1 MVFNQGAS
9 RPKGTITAKSTR
21 APQNASRLKL
31 KKIQRIQRNID
42 GKKLVS
48 SLFLIL
54 IFFLFSAKSGG
65 GGAKKWWGR
74 GPTRPSPSAVP
85 VHGFIFFLEKTINMI
100 KSFAFR
106 AIMFSFFGRTS
117 VRRVS
122 LK

>member
-1 MVFNQGAS
+1 MAFDQGAS

-48 SLFLIL
+48 SLFFIL

-65 GGAKKWWGR
+65 GGAKKCGGAAALPAPPPPRSLLKECEGWLQKATFVMLR
-74 GPTRPSPSAVP
+74 VFEENI
-85 VHGFIFFLEKTINMI
+85 VKINKTN
-100 KSFAFR
+100 S
-106 AIMFSFFGRTS
+106 
-117 VRRVS
+117 
-122 LK
+122 